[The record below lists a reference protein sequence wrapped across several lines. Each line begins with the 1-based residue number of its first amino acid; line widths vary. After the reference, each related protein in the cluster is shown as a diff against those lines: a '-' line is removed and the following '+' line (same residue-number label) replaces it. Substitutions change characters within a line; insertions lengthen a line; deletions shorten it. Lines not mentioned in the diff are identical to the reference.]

1 MRLVNINTTAW
12 KEEDFMIYTDLT
24 KKQIIAVIEPFV
36 LAERQDLLDSEDTYY
51 DNQILVEALKERYPK
66 NHVDHYQLDDID
78 QITI

>member
-1 MRLVNINTTAW
+1 MKLININTTAY
-12 KEEDFMIYTDLT
+12 KEEDFLIYTDLT

-51 DNQILVEALKERYPK
+51 DNQILVNALKERYPK

-78 QITI
+78 QISI

>member
-1 MRLVNINTTAW
+1 MKLININTTAY
-12 KEEDFMIYTDLT
+12 KEEDFLLYTDLT

-51 DNQILVEALKERYPK
+51 DNQILVEALKKRYPE
-66 NHVDHYQLDDID
+66 NHVDHYQIDDID